1 MADLMFYHIERV
13 QYPEEFNMR
22 LDRKEIEIIF
32 DKLKRHYKLP
42 VYLRVEF
49 NNYRI
54 PKYSYGRV
62 KILMPCSSL
71 NLGILSHEIAH
82 AICHNKGYKRGH
94 NKILRRVLK
103 SVINYCRKHNYWRP
117 EIDRRTEVK
126 MPVIL
131 SDQDLR
137 IRKIDKRK
145 ADLLRYEKKL
155 VKYQKLYTN
164 KIKKARRSIQMLER
178 NLKPVESG

>member
-1 MADLMFYHIERV
+1 MSDLLFYQKERIE
-13 QYPEEFNMR
+13 YPEEFNMK
-22 LDRKEIEIIF
+22 LDRKETEIIF
-32 DKLKRHYKLP
+32 EKLKRHYKLP

-71 NLGILSHEIAH
+71 NLGILSHEVAH
-82 AICHNKGYKRGH
+82 AIAYNKGYKRGH

-103 SVINYCRKHNYWRP
+103 SVINYCRKHNYWQ
-117 EIDRRTEVK
+117 EELKRRTDVK

-131 SDQDLR
+131 SDQELR
-137 IRKIDKRK
+137 LKRIEKRK

-164 KIKKARRSIQMLER
+164 KIKKARRSILMLER
-178 NLKPVESG
+178 NVSKNVTK